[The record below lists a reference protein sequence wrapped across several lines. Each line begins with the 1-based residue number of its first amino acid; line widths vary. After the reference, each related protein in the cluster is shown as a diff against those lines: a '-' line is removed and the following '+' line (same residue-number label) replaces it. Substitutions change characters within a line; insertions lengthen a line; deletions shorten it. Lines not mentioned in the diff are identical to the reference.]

1 MPLGLPT
8 RKASRDT
15 GLRLRL
21 GQAIRRAHHTGIRA
35 LLTPVLKS
43 EWETAPP
50 PEINEGAVQY
60 PFALRALTDRAVH
73 DVLDV
78 GTGTTAWPQLL
89 VGCGFNVTAID
100 EVAGYWGPGGF
111 FNRHFYV
118 QHADIRQPN
127 MSERF
132 DAVTCLNVMSTLS
145 DDHAA
150 LGGML
155 TVLRPGGHIVL
166 TFPYSETRSV
176 ADVYELPDAGY
187 GRGARYRCRVYSRA
201 DLDAW
206 RHTHPLELVEQEY
219 YRIFRGELWTMGPR
233 ERPRQVSV
241 TDHHHFTAVVLRRA

>member
-1 MPLGLPT
+1 MPLGLSA
-8 RKASRDT
+8 RKASRDM
-15 GLRLRL
+15 GFRPRL

-60 PFALRALTDRAVH
+60 PFALRALTDRAAH
-73 DVLDV
+73 HVLDV

-100 EVAGYWGPGGF
+100 EVAGYWGPNGF

-118 QHADIRQPN
+118 QQADIRKPTL
-127 MSERF
+127 SARF

-166 TFPYSETRSV
+166 TFPYSETQSV
-176 ADVYELPDAGY
+176 ADVYEHPGAGY
-187 GRGARYRCRVYSRA
+187 GQGARYRCRVYSRA

-206 RHTHPLELVEQEY
+206 LDTLRVELVEQEY
-219 YRIFRGELWTMGPR
+219 YRMFRGELWTMGGRDLPR
-233 ERPRQVSV
+233 PVSV